1 MKVWKR
7 IHIIPDKDGYVMFF
21 CDDIEWKKITELEKD
36 VVFAILNGDEKADI
50 LKCHKID
57 EKDFDTLCDLLKDK
71 GGHPEPQ
78 ETGKV
83 KLTLNLANTCNM
95 RCKYCYAHG
104 GVYESE
110 ESIMSKETA
119 KAAVDFFLDKFGKI
133 SSIKFIGGEPLMN
146 QEVLKFVCEYIDEL
160 KAADK
165 IAKVPSYIVNT
176 NGTIL
181 TDEILNM
188 INKYEMRVN
197 FSLDGPG
204 WMNDQARVFVNGNGT
219 SSVVE
224 RNIRRLSEATN
235 ERCPTSVD
243 AVYTQQH
250 VERGISVMDV
260 MHYLKDELEI
270 PKVHVIPVDVSECS
284 PYHLK
289 SDKFYLDAIDE
300 IFSDYEGNKD
310 YMFTLLRGMIARIRA
325 KDVSPDNMCVGG
337 TGLFSVSAAGK
348 IYPCHLLTDVDSY
361 YMGNV
366 HTPEESKEQFDKIFD
381 LLKNYSRYS
390 SEICSKC
397 FGNKLC
403 IGCLGGNNFRTGD
416 GFKGDPFIC
425 NMYRK
430 VIEKI
435 IVWMASEQENENS

>member
-1 MKVWKR
+1 MKMWKR
-7 IHIIPDKDGYVMFF
+7 IHMIPNKGEYIMFF
-21 CDDIEWKKITELEKD
+21 CDDIEWKKITQLEKD
-36 VVFAILNGDEKADI
+36 VVSAILIGDKKADI
-50 LKCHKID
+50 LHNYKID
-57 EKDFDTLCDLLKDK
+57 EKDFDAFCDLLEDK
-71 GGHPEPQ
+71 GDHPEPQ
-78 ETGKV
+78 DGGKI
-83 KLTLNLANTCNM
+83 KLTLNLANICNM

-110 ESIMSKETA
+110 ESVMSKETA
-119 KAAVDFFLDKFGKI
+119 KAAVDFFFDKFEKI

-146 QEVLKFVCEYIDEL
+146 LEVLKFVCEYIDKL
-160 KAADK
+160 KAIGK
-165 IAKVPSYIVNT
+165 ITKVPSYIVNT

-181 TDEILNM
+181 SDEILDM

-197 FSLDGPG
+197 FSLDGPS
-204 WMNDQARVFVNGNGT
+204 WLNDQTRVFVNGNGT

-224 RNIRRLSEATN
+224 QNIRCLSEATN
-235 ERCPTSVD
+235 GRCPTSVD
-243 AVYTQQH
+243 AVYTQQY
-250 VERGISVMDV
+250 VEKGVSVMDV
-260 MHYLKDELEI
+260 MHYLKDEMKI
-270 PKVHVIPVDVSECS
+270 PKVHVIPVDAADCS

-289 SDKFYLDAIDE
+289 NDKFYLDAIDT
-300 IFSDYEGNKD
+300 IFADYEGNKE
-310 YMFTLLRGMIARIRA
+310 YMFTLLRSMIARIRA
-325 KDVSPDNMCVGG
+325 KDISPNNICIGG
-337 TGLFSVSAAGK
+337 TELFSVSAVGK
-348 IYPCHLLTDVDSY
+348 IYPCHLLTDVDTY

-416 GFKGDPFIC
+416 GFKGDSFIC
-425 NMYRK
+425 NIYRK

-435 IVWMASEQENENS
+435 IVWMASEQRNENS

>member
-7 IHIIPDKDGYVMFF
+7 IHTILDKEGYVIFF
-21 CDDIEWKKITELEKD
+21 CDDISWKKITRLEKD
-36 VVFAILNGDEKADI
+36 IISDI
-50 LKCHKID
+50 LDGKEKTDILHNYKID
-57 EKDFDTLCDLLKDK
+57 EVKFNALCDLLEDK
-71 GGHPEPQ
+71 GGHPQPQ
-78 ETGKV
+78 DAGKI

-110 ESIMSKETA
+110 ESVMTKETA
-119 KAAVDFFLDKFGKI
+119 KKAVDFFFDKFDKI

-146 QEVLKFVCEYIDEL
+146 LEVLKFVCEYIDEL
-160 KAADK
+160 KKSGK
-165 IAKVPSYIVNT
+165 ISKVPSYIVNT

-181 TDEILNM
+181 TDEIIGM

-204 WMNDQARVFVNGNGT
+204 WLNDQTRVFVNGNGT

-224 RNIRRLSEATN
+224 QNIRRLREATN
-235 ERCPTSVD
+235 GRCPTSVD
-243 AVYTQQH
+243 AVYTQNH
-250 VERGISVMDV
+250 VDQGVSVMDI
-260 MHYLKDELEI
+260 MHYLSDELHI
-270 PKVHVIPVDVSECS
+270 PKVHVIPVDAVECS

-289 SDKFYLDAIDE
+289 NDQFYLDAIDE
-300 IFSDYEGNKD
+300 IFADYEGNKD
-310 YMFTLLRGMIARIRA
+310 YMFTLLRGMIARIKA
-325 KDVSPDNMCVGG
+325 KDISPDNMCIGG
-337 TGLFSVSAAGK
+337 TELFSVSSVGN
-348 IYPCHLLTDVDSY
+348 IYPCHLLTDVDTY

-366 HTPEESKEQFDKIFD
+366 HWPEESKEQFDKIFD

-430 VIEKI
+430 VIERI
-435 IVWMASEQENENS
+435 IVWLASEQENENS

>member
-7 IHIIPDKDGYVMFF
+7 IHIIPDREGYVMFF
-21 CDDIEWKKITELEKD
+21 CDDIEWKKITQSEKD
-36 VVFAILNGDEKADI
+36 IISAIVNGEEKADI
-50 LKCHKID
+50 LNNYKI
-57 EKDFDTLCDLLKDK
+57 EEVKFDALCDLLEEK
-71 GGHPEPQ
+71 GGHPKPQ
-78 ETGKV
+78 DAGKI

-110 ESIMSKETA
+110 ETVMTKETA
-119 KAAVDFFLDKFGKI
+119 KAAIDFFYAKFDKIASF
-133 SSIKFIGGEPLMN
+133 KFIGGEPLMN
-146 QEVLKFVCEYIDEL
+146 LEVLKFVCEYIDEL
-160 KAADK
+160 KAAGK
-165 IAKVPSYIVNT
+165 ISKAPSYIVNT

-181 TDEILNM
+181 TDEILM
-188 INKYEMRVN
+188 LINKYEMRVN

-204 WMNDQARVFVNGNGT
+204 WLNDQARVFVNGKGT
-219 SSVVE
+219 SRAVE
-224 RNIRRLSEATN
+224 QNIRRLSEATN
-235 ERCPTSVD
+235 GRCPTSVD
-243 AVYTQQH
+243 AVYTQRH
-250 VERGISVMDV
+250 VEQGVSVMDV
-260 MHYLKDELEI
+260 MHYLKDELNI
-270 PKVHVIPVDVSECS
+270 PKVHVIPVDAEEGSS
-284 PYHLK
+284 YHLK
-289 SDKFYLDAIDE
+289 DDKFYLDAIDE
-300 IFSDYEGNKD
+300 IFADYEGNKA
-310 YMFTLLRGMIARIRA
+310 YMFALLKGMIARIKA
-325 KDVSPDNMCVGG
+325 KAVSPDNMCIGG
-337 TGLFSVSAAGK
+337 TELFSVSAVGK
-348 IYPCHLLTDVDSY
+348 IYPCHLLTDVEKY

-366 HTPEESKEQFDKIFD
+366 HKPQESGKQFDKIYE

-435 IVWMASEQENENS
+435 IVWLASEQENENS